1 MKIAVFASGNGTN
14 FTAIQQAVA
23 NEEVHATIEFVFCDQ
38 PQAKV
43 IDRAQSVGI
52 PYYHFSPKEFP
63 NKALFEEQI
72 VTILEEHDVE
82 LIVLAGYMRLIGSG
96 LLSRYPN
103 QIVNI
108 HPSLLPAYP
117 GIKSIQEAYEAGVT
131 QSGITIH
138 YIDEG
143 IDTGPIICQKVVPR
157 YPEDTLT
164 LFEERIHA
172 MEHRIYPQVIEEIIQ
187 HKGVSNEETSVN

>member
-23 NEEVHATIEFVFCDQ
+23 DEALHVTIEFVFCDQ
-38 PQAKV
+38 PHAKV
-43 IDRAQSVGI
+43 IERAQLVGI
-52 PYYHFSPKEFP
+52 PYYHFAPKNFP
-63 NKALFEEQI
+63 TKAAFEEQL

-82 LIVLAGYMRLIGSG
+82 YVILAGYMRLIGSV
-96 LLSRYPN
+96 LLARYPN
-103 QIVNI
+103 RIVNI

-117 GIKSIQEAYEAGVT
+117 GTKSIKEAYEAGVT

-157 YPEDTLT
+157 YPEDTFAA
-164 LFEERIHA
+164 FEERIHA
-172 MEHRIYPQVIEEIIQ
+172 MEHRIYPQIIEEISQ
-187 HKGVSNEETSVN
+187 HKGVSDEKTSVN